1 VKGVND
7 SPHPIRV
14 LVVDGSAFTRM
25 ALGRMIESDPA
36 LCVTETAQ
44 NGREALEKIASLHPD
59 VVTLD
64 IEMPGMNGVE
74 TLKHIMRE
82 FPCSVIMVSPHSLAD
97 RVTIL
102 DRLFDLGD
110 EGLARE
116 WLG

>member
-1 VKGVND
+1 MKDVND

-44 NGREALEKIASLHPD
+44 SGREALEKIASLRPD

-64 IEMPGMNGVE
+64 IELPGMNSNGDNSDWYGFGWAGRCE
-74 TLKHIMRE
+74 GN
-82 FPCSVIMVSPHSLAD
+82 SP
-97 RVTIL
+97 
-102 DRLFDLGD
+102 
-110 EGLARE
+110 
-116 WLG
+116 